1 MFFIFIGV
9 IIEMNT
15 VANFVI
21 GSNASVTCRTDID
34 ATKMEWLNSK
44 SEVIASVAGQN
55 NLTLM
60 FSPVHDANHSEVY
73 TCRVTRNDGMGK
85 ENVTVNQ
92 TFTLEA
98 QCIIVMA
105 SIYCTILHTS
115 FMQFHLNQISLK

>member
-1 MFFIFIGV
+1 MFLIFIGV

-15 VANFVI
+15 VANFLV

-55 NLTLM
+55 DLNLM
-60 FSPVHDANHSEVY
+60 FNPVHDANHSEVY
-73 TCRVTRNDGMGK
+73 ICRVTRNDVIGK
-85 ENVTVNQ
+85 ENIIVNQ

-98 QCIIVMA
+98 QGIIVMA
-105 SIYCTILHTS
+105 DIIIFCMNLHTS
-115 FMQFHLNQISLK
+115 FM